1 MPSVLSSALL
11 QLHLSIL
18 IAGFTGIFG
27 RLITADAFVLI
38 FYRSLLS
45 FLMLWGVLQT
55 AGLLQRVPRRAR
67 GRYLAL
73 GMLLG
78 VHYACFYG
86 SIKLSNVSV
95 GVICL
100 SLTALFSA
108 LLEPLLLPRRLA
120 GRELALA
127 LVTASGIA
135 LIFGFEPQHQC
146 GIAAGVAAALT
157 ASLYTVLS
165 KKAGTGHDPHT
176 LLFWEFAGALLLAG
190 LSCPLYLTGFPLR
203 NFLLS
208 PSDLLWMLI
217 FCSVCTVGLYLLYI
231 RSVMRLSAF
240 TVALSYNLE
249 PVYAIA
255 LAMLIFR
262 EDREL
267 HLGFAAG
274 VMLVITAV
282 ALQTFFALTRRPG

>member
-1 MPSVLSSALL
+1 MPSVTPSALL

-18 IAGFTGIFG
+18 IAGFTGIFA

-38 FYRSLLS
+38 FYRALLS
-45 FLMLWGVLQT
+45 FLMLWAVLQA
-55 AGLLQRVPRRAR
+55 AGLLRRMPRPWRLR
-67 GRYLAL
+67 CLAL

-108 LLEPLLLPRRLA
+108 LLEPLLLHRRLIW
-120 GRELALA
+120 REIALA
-127 LVTASGIA
+127 LITASGIT
-135 LIFGFEPQHQC
+135 LIFSLEPQHQC

-165 KKAGTGHDPHT
+165 KRAGSGHDPYT
-176 LLFWEFAGALLLAG
+176 LLFWEFAGALLLAA
-190 LSCPLYLTGFPLR
+190 LACPLYLACLPPG

-274 VMLVITAV
+274 LMLVITAV
-282 ALQTFFALTRRPG
+282 ALQTFFALTHRAA